1 MSGCS
6 AEWRPRAG
14 YFIISYDLETL
25 LAEAGAEVPGPCPIV
40 ADALAGLTEP
50 QYSMLLLGPGPSSRS
65 LRDSPSAEFRS
76 SSTPDNS
83 ELMNCLAKWA
93 GIRKPADT
101 KMLVAAVAG
110 SGASP
115 APMILGWNY
124 GEPATLLRQAYAA
137 TRKILIG
144 QTAGSIC

>member
-14 YFIISYDLETL
+14 YFIISYDIETL

-83 ELMNCLAKWA
+83 ELMNCWRN
-93 GIRKPADT
+93 GR
-101 KMLVAAVAG
+101 G
-110 SGASP
+110 FASLLIP
-115 APMILGWNY
+115 KCSWQRLPVLGR
-124 GEPATLLRQAYAA
+124 RQPNDPG
-137 TRKILIG
+137 LELW
-144 QTAGSIC
+144 